1 MNFRT
6 TLLFDELDENC
17 DNNGIKSDFHRIQIE
32 WAWKEG
38 RSIEVAIS
46 SILSTCNQTDGQKTS
61 CNSKFQ
67 ITFVSNYPYKL
78 FSCSSTRWRIVMIT
92 KRNSERSQKDCK
104 ICSSQFQTTFISN
117 HPYKLFSCSSI
128 QWRIIK
134 SNPKRTNV
142 NGRKIGDIDFVR
154 VQRSQKDCKRTSCSS
169 EFQTPLLFTDS
180 LDSMKNYKKNG
191 MKLRETV
198 KKKSVI
204 SSIDFVHM

>member
-1 MNFRT
+1 
-6 TLLFDELDENC
+6 
-17 DNNGIKSDFHRIQIE
+17 
-32 WAWKEG
+32 
-38 RSIEVAIS
+38 
-46 SILSTCNQTDGQKTS
+46 
-61 CNSKFQ
+61 
-67 ITFVSNYPYKL
+67 
-78 FSCSSTRWRIVMIT
+78 MIT

-180 LDSMKNYKKNG
+180 LDSMKNCKNNG
-191 MKLRETV
+191 MKLRESV
-198 KKKSVI
+198 KKKIGNIFYRFCPYVTDYWKTLQFQNIFVFNHLYKLFSL
-204 SSIDFVHM
+204 SIRWKIVMITERNPERATVKRRKIGDIFHWFCPRAM